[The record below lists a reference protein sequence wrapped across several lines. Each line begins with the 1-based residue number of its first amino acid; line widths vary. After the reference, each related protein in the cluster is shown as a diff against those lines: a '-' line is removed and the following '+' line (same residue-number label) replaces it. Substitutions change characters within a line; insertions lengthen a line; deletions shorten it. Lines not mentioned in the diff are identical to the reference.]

1 MSSGGAA
8 LQLIA
13 RGRQDIYLVGNPQIT
28 FFKQV
33 YRRYTN
39 FSMESQP
46 IYFDGTANFGRRISA
61 IIPRKGDLLHRMM
74 LEISLPMVVVG
85 DPDTS
90 WVNGIGHALIEEVT
104 IEIGEKEIDKQ
115 TGEWLHVWS
124 SLTTS
129 NSKQTAY
136 YNMVGRQTAY
146 TQDAQPGPIKLYIPL
161 RFWFCNNIGM
171 ALPLIA
177 LQTHPVRLTVKFR
190 DLQQLFYRNSLQSNC
205 TQTIDQVNITDVTL
219 YGDYIYLD
227 IEERRK
233 FASVKHEYLIEQVQY
248 SPLNSIPANASV
260 ANIPLNFNHPIKELI
275 WLVQQTRMSET
286 NEIFNYSSLQLNE
299 AGRPY
304 DLILD
309 AVIKFDG
316 FDRFK
321 KRDISYFRLVQPY
334 QYHTAVPDDFIY
346 LYSFSINPEDSQ
358 PSGSFNSS
366 RLDSLVLTFTMN
378 NTLNNTNSSMF
389 IAPIVQKDSTCVVY
403 AVNYNVLRIV
413 AGMGACLFIA

>member
-233 FASVKHEYLIEQVQY
+233 FASVKHEYLIEQIQY

-286 NEIFNYSSLQLNE
+286 NEIFKYSSIQLNE

-358 PSGSFNSS
+358 PSGSFNAS

>member
-146 TQDAQPGPIKLYIPL
+146 TQDAQPGPIKLFIPL

-190 DLQQLFYRNSLQSNC
+190 DLQQLFYRNTLQSNC

-233 FASVKHEYLIEQVQY
+233 FASVKHEYLIEQVQF

-260 ANIPLNFNHPIKELI
+260 ANIPLNFNHPVKELI

-334 QYHTAVPDDFIY
+334 QYHTTVPDDFIY

-358 PSGSFNSS
+358 PSGSFNAS

-389 IAPIVQKDSTCVVY
+389 IAPIVQRDSTCVVY

>member
-46 IYFDGTANFGRRISA
+46 IYFDGTADFGRRISA
-61 IIPRKGDLLHRMM
+61 VIPRKGDLLHRMI
-74 LEISLPMVVVG
+74 LEISLPQVVAG
-85 DPDTS
+85 DTNTS
-90 WVNGIGHALIEEVT
+90 WVNAIGHAIIEEVS
-104 IEIGEKEIDKQ
+104 IEIGEKEIDKH
-115 TGEWLHVWS
+115 TGEWLHVWGSLVTS
-124 SLTTS
+124 S
-129 NSKQTAY
+129 SKQTAY

-146 TQDAQPGPIKLYIPL
+146 TQDAQPGPLKLYVPL
-161 RFWFCNNIGM
+161 RFWFNNNIGLS
-171 ALPLIA
+171 LPLIA
-177 LQTHPVRLTVKFR
+177 LQTHPVRIIIKFA
-190 DLQQLFYRNSLQSNC
+190 DLQNCWYNDALKSNC
-205 TQTIDQVNITDVTL
+205 TQTINAVNITDVTL

-227 IEERRK
+227 VDERRK

-248 SPLNSIPANASV
+248 SPLNSIPATAAV

-275 WLVQQTRMSET
+275 WVVQQRRMT
-286 NEIFNYSSLQLNE
+286 DANEIYNFSSLQLNE
-299 AGRPY
+299 PGRPY

-309 AVIKFDG
+309 SVIKFDG
-316 FDRFK
+316 FDRFQ
-321 KRDISYFRLVQPY
+321 KRDISYFRLVQPW
-334 QYHTAVPDDFIY
+334 QYHTTVPDDFIY

-358 PSGSFNSS
+358 PSGSFNAS
-366 RLDSLVLTFTMN
+366 RLDSLVLTMTMN
-378 NTLNNTNSSMF
+378 NSFNNNGNSMF
-389 IAPIVQKDSTCVVY
+389 IAPITQHDATCVVY
-403 AVNYNVLRIV
+403 GVNYNVLRIV

>member
-1 MSSGGAA
+1 
-8 LQLIA
+8 
-13 RGRQDIYLVGNPQIT
+13 
-28 FFKQV
+28 
-33 YRRYTN
+33 
-39 FSMESQP
+39 
-46 IYFDGTANFGRRISA
+46 
-61 IIPRKGDLLHRMM
+61 M

-358 PSGSFNSS
+358 PSGSFNAS